1 MSQFLIY
8 IKLKPFVKQF
18 ITHALGNPVV
28 FPNQSVENSTI
39 HNFIQ
44 RLPDGKQ
51 PDVAKEDLTPICIPD
66 STSKPAQFYNYMSP
80 RGKIAVEECC
90 EYLFK
95 RNLWNELGDMSDI
108 GCNLMTAI
116 YAYCEE
122 HGIDIAYADTV
133 RQRYYRVRDQYSKKG
148 INLMKK
154 KRIHDRV

>member
-1 MSQFLIY
+1 
-8 IKLKPFVKQF
+8 
-18 ITHALGNPVV
+18 
-28 FPNQSVENSTI
+28 
-39 HNFIQ
+39 
-44 RLPDGKQ
+44 
-51 PDVAKEDLTPICIPD
+51 
-66 STSKPAQFYNYMSP
+66 MSP

-122 HGIDIAYADTV
+122 HGIDIIYADTV

-154 KRIHDRV
+154 KRIHDKV